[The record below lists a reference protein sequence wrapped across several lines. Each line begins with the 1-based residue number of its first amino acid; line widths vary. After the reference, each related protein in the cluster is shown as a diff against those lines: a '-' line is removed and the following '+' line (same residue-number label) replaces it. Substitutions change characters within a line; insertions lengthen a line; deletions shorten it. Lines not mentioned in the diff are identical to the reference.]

1 MIAARQKE
9 FIRHL
14 HAMAGSR
21 FVVDV
26 FADVVSLFASAIER
40 PLTNH
45 ADECERRFKSVV
57 SGYSKAEAAHL
68 PEMMAVLVEALE
80 EKRESFLGPILEEI
94 GAANT
99 RNGQFLTPASIANVC
114 GRICAGKLEHKP
126 GEIVKVSDPA
136 CGCGVLLIS
145 QAEEMLLAGIPQRDI
160 FLIGGDIDIRGC
172 DSTFVELSLLGYAA
186 RIDHQNALTM
196 QDISRP
202 RFTPGFYLHNTQ
214 WRLSTLKNED

>member
-1 MIAARQKE
+1 MIGLHQKE
-9 FIRHL
+9 FIKHL
-14 HAMAGSR
+14 HDMAGSR

-26 FADVVSLFASAIER
+26 FGDVVGMFAAALEK
-40 PLTNH
+40 PFTNH
-45 ADECERRFKSVV
+45 AEECEKRYMRLA
-57 SGYSKAEAAHL
+57 GNYTTAEAAHL
-68 PEMMAVLVEALE
+68 PVLLCILVQAIE
-80 EKRESFLGPILEEI
+80 EKRESFLGPVLEEI

-114 GRICAGKLEHKP
+114 GRICSGGIDHKP

-145 QAEEMLLAGIPQRDI
+145 QAEEMLKTGIPQRDI
-160 FLIGGDIDIRGC
+160 FLVGGDIDLRGC
-172 DSTFVELSLLGYAA
+172 DSTFVELTLLGYAA

-202 RFTPGFYLHNTQ
+202 RFTPGFYLHNTK
-214 WRLSTLKNED
+214 WRMK